1 MSNGQIIS
9 AVINA
14 GMAKRVMT
22 SLDIAEITGKLHKN
36 VMRDIRN
43 LLEQGVAQL
52 NFEPAEYCDKKGEK
66 RPCFNLT
73 PKGCLI
79 LASGYN
85 PVLREK
91 IIDRLEILEKKNEL
105 QVPQS
110 FSEALL
116 LAAKQQQEIEAKQRQ
131 IETQSTQI
139 KELDSA
145 LSEMQPKITY
155 LDMILSSKDTMTIT
169 QIAQDYGMSAKAFN
183 KLLESYRVQRKV
195 NGSWIVYAPYL
206 AKGYVQSETFTFTHA
221 DGTQGARLI
230 TKWTQ
235 RGRLFLYE
243 QLKKKNIVPLIE
255 QICD

>member
-1 MSNGQIIS
+1 
-9 AVINA
+9 
-14 GMAKRVMT
+14 MAKRVMT

-43 LLEQGVAQL
+43 LLEQGVTQL
-52 NFEPAEYCDKKGEK
+52 NFEPASYEQAQPHGGTKKV
-66 RPCFNLT
+66 PCFNLT

-255 QICD
+255 QVCD